1 MDKIAEMHETKSRL
15 LQRWKK
21 KHLVELIVKSVNNQ
35 ETMVMYAA
43 EGYDYQPGTL
53 VMSSYNNKMFISEI
67 VEVHETLEKLNKQ
80 LPEKHLT
87 VIGVV
92 DTGFYE
98 CFRENL
104 SDIACLL
111 VKRIQEE
118 EEQVF
123 ANNAK
128 ELFKMTPEEMNKF
141 GL

>member
-1 MDKIAEMHETKSRL
+1 MSKINEMLETKSRL

-35 ETMVMYAA
+35 QTITMYAA
-43 EGYDYQPGTL
+43 EGGDYQPGML

-67 VEVHETLEKLNKQ
+67 VEVHETMEKLG
-80 LPEKHLT
+80 KHIPVNHCMVLG
-87 VIGVV
+87 IV
-92 DTGFYE
+92 DTQLYDS
-98 CFRENL
+98 FREHL
-104 SDIACLL
+104 SEIACQLD
-111 VKRIQEE
+111 KRIQEE
-118 EEQVF
+118 EEQTF

>member
-1 MDKIAEMHETKSRL
+1 MNKLNEMRETKSRL

-43 EGYDYQPGTL
+43 EGYDYQPGVL

-67 VEVHETLEKLNKQ
+67 VEVHETMEKLG
-80 LPEKHLT
+80 KHIPVNPCMVLG
-87 VIGVV
+87 IV
-92 DTGFYE
+92 DTQLYDS
-98 CFRENL
+98 FREKL

-118 EEQVF
+118 EDQTF

-128 ELFKMTPEEMNKF
+128 EMFKMTPDEMKKF